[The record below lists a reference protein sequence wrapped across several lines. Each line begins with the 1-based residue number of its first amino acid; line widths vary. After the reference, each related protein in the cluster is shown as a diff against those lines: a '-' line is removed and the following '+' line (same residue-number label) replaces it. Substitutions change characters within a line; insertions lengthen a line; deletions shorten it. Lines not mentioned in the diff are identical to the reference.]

1 MRWPGGGAP
10 AGVATVAA
18 AASETT
24 GMLVP
29 HRGEK
34 YAPGPTLVPQRVQN
48 ERPATVI
55 ERSRLVTGDYACG
68 CSNIASVDGEATVS
82 SPGGGSPDSA
92 EHRGQRRGAPG
103 RRPPVRPRDG
113 GHLPPGPERGAA
125 QGRQQHRGGRRGE
138 ARGGARPLEG

>member
-18 AASETT
+18 ASSETT

-29 HRGEK
+29 HRGQK

-55 ERSRLVTGDYACG
+55 EPSRLMTRHYACG
-68 CSNIASVDGEATVS
+68 CSNIASADGEATVS
-82 SPGGGSPDSA
+82 SPRRLSGLSRTPPSA
-92 EHRGQRRGAPG
+92 AG
-103 RRPPVRPRDG
+103 RPPA
-113 GHLPPGPERGAA
+113 PPA
-125 QGRQQHRGGRRGE
+125 
-138 ARGGARPLEG
+138 

>member
-92 EHRGQRRGAPG
+92 EHRGQRRVA
-103 RRPPVRPRDG
+103 REHRPHLCPPRG
-113 GHLPPGPERGAA
+113 GPLPPGPPPWRCPRRRATPSRGPA
-125 QGRQQHRGGRRGE
+125 
-138 ARGGARPLEG
+138 P